1 MTKSVKQGVNKRIS
15 PPIGTSGF
23 RGRRQ
28 LATFAMTYTPKPEH
42 MRPPHLNEQELHQA
56 LDELTAKI
64 KILKNRAHTTTA
76 HSEAHYHEHIAA
88 LEVKRAKLAQ
98 QLGPAASG
106 AATDEHKTSTWE
118 EIRRGID
125 NLRKDIQ
132 NLF

>member
-1 MTKSVKQGVNKRIS
+1 
-15 PPIGTSGF
+15 
-23 RGRRQ
+23 
-28 LATFAMTYTPKPEH
+28 MTYTPKPEH
-42 MRPPHLNEQELHQA
+42 MRAPHLNEHELHQA
-56 LDELTAKI
+56 LEELTAKI

-98 QLGPAASG
+98 QLGPAAESG
-106 AATDEHKTSTWE
+106 SASKEHGASTWE

-125 NLRKDIQ
+125 TLRKDIQ